1 MHDKLSPAWQ
11 MLRGFEPLSLCDW
24 PGHTTCVLFFGGCNL
39 RCPTCHNASIA
50 WHPEK
55 HPALFTA
62 DVTNYIKRRKEW
74 LDGIVVSG
82 GEPTIVPDFPAF
94 LKDLKSF
101 GLPVKVDTNGLQP
114 GTVNMLL
121 DQGLAD
127 AFFVDVKGPWEKY
140 PSLTGDTCTPRQ
152 ARESLEWIFA
162 LAAQQPDMFRFRLT
176 KVPFLDAQDI
186 ETAKTYLPKGFDLR
200 LQDYVPPRRNNAQ
213 QDMQTR
219 RLSGNVV
226 HGTDRPGHSESLE
239 SERSERPSAGQ
250 AAGPEGRSQAW

>member
-11 MLRGFEPLSLCDW
+11 MLRGLEPLSLCDW

-82 GEPTIVPDFPAF
+82 GEPSIVQDFPAF
-94 LKDLKSF
+94 LEDLRSF
-101 GLPVKVDTNGLQP
+101 DMPIKVDTNGLQP
-114 GTVNMLL
+114 GMVSMLL
-121 DQGLAD
+121 EQGLAD
-127 AFFVDVKGPWEKY
+127 AFFVDVKGPWQKY
-140 PSLTGDTCTPRQ
+140 PVLTGDTCTPRQ
-152 ARESLEWIFA
+152 AQDSLEWIFE
-162 LAAQQPDMFRFRLT
+162 LARQRPDAFRFRLT
-176 KVPFLDAQDI
+176 KVPMLDEQDI
-186 ETAKTYLPKGFDLR
+186 ETAKTYVPEGFKLT
-200 LQDYVPPRRNNAQ
+200 LQEYVPPRRNHAQ

-219 RLSGNVV
+219 RMSGNVV
-226 HGTDRPGHSESLE
+226 DGEDRAGHTQSTESQ
-239 SERSERPSAGQ
+239 RSEGPVAGQ
-250 AAGPEGRSQAW
+250 TAVRESRKQAL